1 MQGSSTHQGR
11 TAKVVNVGKEI
22 AKAEYTTTAV
32 KPDQFPK
39 NGWPEVA
46 FVGRSNVGKSSLI
59 NALLNR
65 KKLARTSGSPGKTR
79 TINFYNVEDRLY
91 FVDLPGYGYARV
103 SKSESAKWGEM
114 VDGYL
119 KKRPQ
124 LKHIFLL
131 MDIRHEPS
139 AGDKQIHEWCR
150 HYNLP
155 YTIIATKSDKIKKS
169 QIQKHLA
176 VIRKTLGEESPPL
189 PFSSE
194 SWDGRAEL
202 WELIENV
209 LPVPN
214 YIGDDE
220 KEISNDI

>member
-1 MQGSSTHQGR
+1 MQGNKTNSVTHSGR
-11 TAKVVNVGKEI
+11 TAKVEAEI
-22 AKAEYTTTAV
+22 KNITKAEYATTAV
-32 KPDQFPK
+32 RPDQFPE

-65 KKLARTSGSPGKTR
+65 KKLARTSQNPGKTR
-79 TINFYNVEDRLY
+79 TINFFNVEDRLY

-103 SKSESAKWGEM
+103 SKSESEKWGEM
-114 VDGYL
+114 VEGYL
-119 KKRPQ
+119 QDRPQ

-139 AGDKQIHEWCR
+139 AGDKQIYEWCL

-155 YTIIATKSDKIKKS
+155 FSIIATKSDKIKKS
-169 QIQKHLA
+169 QVQKHLA
-176 VIRKTLGEESPPL
+176 VIRKALNAETPPM

-194 SWDGRAEL
+194 SWDGREALWGVIEL
-202 WELIENV
+202 QILT
-209 LPVPN
+209 
-214 YIGDDE
+214 
-220 KEISNDI
+220 

>member
-1 MQGSSTHQGR
+1 MQANSSHSGR
-11 TAKVVNVGKEI
+11 TAKVSGIVKTI
-22 AKAEYTTTAV
+22 AKAEHAATAV
-32 KPDQFPK
+32 KPSQFPET
-39 NGWPEVA
+39 GWPEVA

-65 KKLARTSGSPGKTR
+65 KKLARTSGTPGKTR
-79 TINFYNVEDRLY
+79 TINFFNVEDRLY
-91 FVDLPGYGYARV
+91 FVDLPGYGYAKV

-119 KKRPQ
+119 KDRPQ

-139 AGDKQIHEWCR
+139 VGDRQIHEWCI

-169 QIQKHLA
+169 QVQKHLA

-194 SWDGRAEL
+194 SWEGREGVWGVIAEQMH
-202 WELIENV
+202 EAKCTNQ
-209 LPVPN
+209 
-214 YIGDDE
+214 
-220 KEISNDI
+220 

>member
-1 MQGSSTHQGR
+1 MQANNTHSGR
-11 TAKVVNVGKEI
+11 TAKVEGEGKKI
-22 AKAEYTTTAV
+22 LKAEYATTAV
-32 KPDQFPK
+32 KPDQFPTTD
-39 NGWPEVA
+39 WPEVA

-79 TINFYNVEDRLY
+79 TINFFNVEDRLY
-91 FVDLPGYGYARV
+91 FVDLPGYGYAKV

-119 KKRPQ
+119 QNRPQ

-139 AGDKQIHEWCR
+139 AGDKQIHEWCN

-169 QIQKHLA
+169 QVQKHLA
-176 VIRKTLGEESPPL
+176 VIRKTLGEEVPPM

-194 SWDGRAEL
+194 SWEGREAL
-202 WELIENV
+202 WGVIE
-209 LPVPN
+209 
-214 YIGDDE
+214 G
-220 KEISNDI
+220 EITR